1 MTYIGFLI
9 QFLVI
14 PLIVLIVFT
23 WWYEHW
29 GRPVPEFH
37 NGRMVWVAISLYAL
51 LAVLYTTPWDNY
63 LVATGVW
70 YYHPKL
76 ISGLILGWVPIEEY
90 TFFVLETVLTGLW
103 WWLLTRKFIPSV
115 GFKPGKKLRLA
126 LPVILG
132 MVWLGGLYVLISG
145 WKPGTYLSLILL
157 WALPAIAIQLVFGA
171 DILWHY
177 RKLLVW
183 AILPV
188 FLYLSVVDSLGI
200 SSGTW
205 TIDPLQSTGI
215 FIGKLP
221 VEEAVF
227 FLVTVT
233 LISFG
238 LTLTLSRA
246 SQVRWMSWRRG
257 WFSGQD
263 APHLLERLGIKREAL
278 VSSNPTDP
286 LPPH

>member
-1 MTYIGFLI
+1 MTYFGFLI

-14 PLIVLIVFT
+14 PLVILIALH
-23 WWYEHW
+23 WWYERR
-29 GRPVPEFH
+29 GRLVPDFR
-37 NGRMVWVAISLYAL
+37 GVRMVWVAIALYAL

-70 YYHPKL
+70 YYQPKL
-76 ISGLILGWVPIEEY
+76 ISGLVIGWVPIEEY

-103 WWLLTRKFIPSV
+103 WWLFTRKFVPSG
-115 GFKPGKKLRLA
+115 GFKPGKYIRLI

-157 WALPAIAIQLVFGA
+157 WALPAIAIQLLFGA

-188 FLYLSVVDSLGI
+188 FLYLSVVDSLAI

-205 TIDPLQSTGI
+205 TIDPLQTTGI
-215 FIGKLP
+215 FIGRLP

-227 FLVTVT
+227 FLVTVM

-238 LTLTLSRA
+238 LTLTLSQI
-246 SQVRWMSWRRG
+246 SQIRWRSWRLS

-263 APHLLERLGIKREAL
+263 TSHLPERLGIKGEAL
-278 VSSNPTDP
+278 VSSHPTDP
-286 LPPH
+286 LQTH